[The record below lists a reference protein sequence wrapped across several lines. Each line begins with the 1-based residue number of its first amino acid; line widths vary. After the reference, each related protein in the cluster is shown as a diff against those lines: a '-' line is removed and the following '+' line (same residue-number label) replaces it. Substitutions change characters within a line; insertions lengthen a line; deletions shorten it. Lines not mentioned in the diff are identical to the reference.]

1 MISVEEALGHIL
13 NLAAP
18 LEIEN
23 LPLREAFGRVLAETV
38 QAKLT
43 QPPFAAS
50 AMDGYALRKA
60 DLDEHSAFHVIG
72 EAAAGK
78 GFAGTLAK
86 GQAVRIFT
94 GAPVPVGADFV
105 VIQEDVARNEDV
117 ITISDPTPEGPNIRA
132 AGQDFTKGTEV
143 TAGTRLTSAMVALLA
158 SMNIAEVPVRR
169 RPILALVATGNELV
183 TPGQTPGPDQIV
195 ASNNLGLAA
204 LFEALG
210 CEVRLLP
217 IARDNADSLRFV
229 LGLARGADMIV
240 TIGGA
245 SVGDHDI
252 VQDVAAGEGLELSFY
267 KVAMRPGKPLLAGK
281 IGGSVLV
288 GLPGNPVSSMVCAH
302 VFLRPAIAVMQG
314 HKAAPTKRK
323 TALLAQDLPKNG
335 PRAHYMRAEIQND
348 GEVTTIRA
356 AERQD
361 SALLSVLTKSNALLI
376 RPVNDPARKAG
387 EAVEYLPIDL

>member
-60 DLDEHSAFHVIG
+60 DLDEHSAFKVIG

-86 GQAVRIFT
+86 SQTVRIFT
-94 GAPVPVGADFV
+94 GAPVPNGADFV
-105 VIQEDVARNEDV
+105 VIQEDVARNGDV
-117 ITISDPTPEGPNIRA
+117 ITISDPTPDGPNIRA
-132 AGQDFTKGTEV
+132 AGQDFEKGTEV
-143 TAGTRLTSAMVALLA
+143 AAGTRLTSAMVALLA

-169 RPILALVATGNELV
+169 RPVLALVATGNELV
-183 TPGQTPGPDQIV
+183 TPGETPGPDQIV

-252 VQDVAAGEGLELSFY
+252 VQDVAADEGLELSFY

-281 IGGSVLV
+281 IGASVLV

-314 HKAAPTKRK
+314 HKAAPAKRK

-387 EAVEYLPIDL
+387 KVVEYLPIDL